1 MPCVAIAIVIAKGI
15 AGHGRAGVAGQGSAM
30 SRLRQA
36 QESPPMSP
44 SHQQQRNGSR
54 SQRSI
59 MDLRNLCQRLDVDSL
74 KGMFA
79 IGVYPN

>member
-1 MPCVAIAIVIAKGI
+1 
-15 AGHGRAGVAGQGSAM
+15 
-30 SRLRQA
+30 
-36 QESPPMSP
+36 MSP
-44 SHQQQRNGSR
+44 SQQQQQQQRNGSR

-79 IGVYPN
+79 IWSLSTLYKTQLRVYWTVIYTLLLSTVTSCVRSTCLSFKNVL

>member
-1 MPCVAIAIVIAKGI
+1 
-15 AGHGRAGVAGQGSAM
+15 M

-44 SHQQQRNGSR
+44 SQQHQQQQRNGSR

>member
-1 MPCVAIAIVIAKGI
+1 
-15 AGHGRAGVAGQGSAM
+15 
-30 SRLRQA
+30 
-36 QESPPMSP
+36 MSP
-44 SHQQQRNGSR
+44 SQHQQQQQRNGSR